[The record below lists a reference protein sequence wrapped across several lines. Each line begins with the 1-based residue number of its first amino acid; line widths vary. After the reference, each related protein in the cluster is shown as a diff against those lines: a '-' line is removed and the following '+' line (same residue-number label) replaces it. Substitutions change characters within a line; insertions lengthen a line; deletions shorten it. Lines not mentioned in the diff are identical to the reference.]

1 MTTPVDGNT
10 VKDVTAGWR
19 GDYNNVTTAVT

>member
-10 VKDVTAGWR
+10 VKNVTAGWR
-19 GDYNNVTTAVT
+19 GDYNTVIPAET